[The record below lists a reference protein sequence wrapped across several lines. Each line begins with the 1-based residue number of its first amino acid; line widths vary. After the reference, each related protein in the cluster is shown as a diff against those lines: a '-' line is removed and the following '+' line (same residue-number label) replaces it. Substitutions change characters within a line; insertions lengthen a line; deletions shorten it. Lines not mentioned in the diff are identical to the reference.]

1 MELDILQQVKNLIWS
16 FEEFLIVKISIF
28 KGDIGEMLPDGNLKI
43 IDRKK
48 DLVKL
53 QGGEYVSL
61 NKVESVLKL
70 VSKLLLNFPNNLEFT
85 SKIKK
90 KNFFGGGVSNKFTQF
105 YLIMG

>member
-1 MELDILQQVKNLIWS
+1 
-16 FEEFLIVKISIF
+16 
-28 KGDIGEMLPDGNLKI
+28 MLPDGNLKI

-70 VSKLLLNFPNNLEFT
+70 VIESLIKNYIFVELKIYFYFSYQLLR
-85 SKIKK
+85 IA
-90 KNFFGGGVSNKFTQF
+90 VS
-105 YLIMG
+105 

>member
-1 MELDILQQVKNLIWS
+1 
-16 FEEFLIVKISIF
+16 
-28 KGDIGEMLPDGNLKI
+28 MLPDGNLKI

-70 VSKLLLNFPNNLEFT
+70 VIESLT
-85 SKIKK
+85 
-90 KNFFGGGVSNKFTQF
+90 KNFIFVKLKIYSYCSYQLLRIVVS
-105 YLIMG
+105 